1 MNQSEKA
8 LLPHRAIVG
17 VNSATY
23 LLAGAA
29 VGGPVGL
36 AFAGLGVGL
45 AYFGNTYLNCEAKT
59 MEDARAR
66 GETPKTPDPSIL
78 RIR

>member
-1 MNQSEKA
+1 MNKSEKQ
-8 LLPHRAIVG
+8 LLTHRAVVG

-36 AFAGLGVGL
+36 AFAGVGVGL
-45 AYFGNTYLNCEAKT
+45 GYFGNKYLNAVSKD
-59 MEDARAR
+59 MEEARAR
-66 GETPKTPDPSIL
+66 GENPKPPDPSIL
-78 RIR
+78 RV